1 MTAPTVDMT
10 VMLDRYQ
17 AGLRDLSDVDLER
30 RAAAV
35 AALPGWYASEL
46 RRLVDAEWE
55 YRQAVRRPVV
65 SPPAAQ
71 TVSRSRTLRAAAVT
85 AVVGAPVAVLA
96 GRAFG
101 DHAGEAPQVLLYSPV
116 VAVGLV
122 AGVVAGGRLARWW
135 DDRRYP
141 LATDVAEVDLDPCGR
156 RLLAQVRARR
166 RARGEVC

>member
-10 VMLDRYQ
+10 AMLDRNQ
-17 AGLRDLSDVDLER
+17 AGLRDLSDVELER

-46 RRLVDAEWE
+46 RRLVDAERE

-65 SPPAAQ
+65 SAPPASR
-71 TVSRSRTLRAAAVT
+71 TVSRARRAAAVT

-96 GRAFG
+96 GRAMS
-101 DHAGEAPQVLLYSPV
+101 DHADEVPQALVYSPV

-122 AGVVAGGRLARWW
+122 AGVVVGGRLVRWL
-135 DDRRYP
+135 DDRRHP
-141 LATDVAEVDLDPCGR
+141 HAIDVAEADLDSYGR
-156 RLLAQVRARR
+156 QLLAQVRVRR